1 MMMEKAPFAWWH
13 FWAHMRVS
21 SLEGIEYR
29 NSWNSGSRW
38 WWWWYTVDAHHQ
50 GRFLYEAH
58 SKVQLSVCL
67 VRFLVVCVCSWVSL
81 SLSLSC
87 FFLAR
92 LVFLEKANGLSA
104 RRVLRVVEPQHGERE
119 KKIEEADERE
129 LEGAG
134 LKFPRCSWMYF
145 SRPHIV
151 TYNTNMTAD
160 YARTRKKSQTNKTN
174 NKTNKKEKKNYIAY
188 TMLYNIYMIHQAS
201 VLIRNTIR

>member
-1 MMMEKAPFAWWH
+1 MC
-13 FWAHMRVS
+13 
-21 SLEGIEYR
+21 
-29 NSWNSGSRW
+29 
-38 WWWWYTVDAHHQ
+38 
-50 GRFLYEAH
+50 
-58 SKVQLSVCL
+58 VQLNL
-67 VRFLVVCVCSWVSL
+67 SL
-81 SLSLSC
+81 SLSLVSFWPGW
-87 FFLAR
+87 FFSKKRMA
-92 LVFLEKANGLSA
+92 F
-104 RRVLRVVEPQHGERE
+104 LRVEFSEWSSHNTERE
-119 KKIEEADERE
+119 KKKIEEADERE

>member
-1 MMMEKAPFAWWH
+1 MVVVVVHSRRSSSGQVFIRGAQQSAIKC
-13 FWAHMRVS
+13 VS
-21 SLEGIEYR
+21 CSF
-29 NSWNSGSRW
+29 SRCMC
-38 WWWWYTVDAHHQ
+38 
-50 GRFLYEAH
+50 
-58 SKVQLSVCL
+58 VQLNL
-67 VRFLVVCVCSWVSL
+67 SL
-81 SLSLSC
+81 SLSLVSFWPGW
-87 FFLAR
+87 FFSKKRMA
-92 LVFLEKANGLSA
+92 F
-104 RRVLRVVEPQHGERE
+104 LRVEFSEWSSHNTERE
-119 KKIEEADERE
+119 KKKIEEADERE

>member
-29 NSWNSGSRW
+29 NSWNSGSRWW

-119 KKIEEADERE
+119 KKNRRSGRERVGGRRFKVPTLLLDVPLSSPYRNIQYE
-129 LEGAG
+129 YDGG
-134 LKFPRCSWMYF
+134 LCKDTEKISDKQDKQQNQQKR
-145 SRPHIV
+145 
-151 TYNTNMTAD
+151 
-160 YARTRKKSQTNKTN
+160 
-174 NKTNKKEKKNYIAY
+174 KEK
-188 TMLYNIYMIHQAS
+188 LYCVHNA
-201 VLIRNTIR
+201 V